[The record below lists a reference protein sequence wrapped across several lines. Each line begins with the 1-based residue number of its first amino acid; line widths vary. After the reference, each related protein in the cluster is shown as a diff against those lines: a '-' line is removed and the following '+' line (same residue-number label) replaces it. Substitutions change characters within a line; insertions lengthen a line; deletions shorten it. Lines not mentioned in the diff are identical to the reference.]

1 MSVTLEK
8 ALAKLAENLQ
18 EILKVSEKKK
28 KVPFF
33 LPLSAKKSNPMLA
46 SHIYSTLK

>member
-28 KVPFF
+28 SPIF
-33 LPLSAKKSNPMLA
+33 SSIICQETKSNA
-46 SHIYSTLK
+46 GESHLLYS